1 MNGSTITK
9 ISQPTLA
16 QALRSWL
23 RRMLKMTQTTK
34 TISIQTNS
42 SRPKLRRLGCFHSAD
57 LGFVV
62 LLGWLVST

>member
-42 SRPKLRRLGCFHSAD
+42 SSMVQNRFHN
-57 LGFVV
+57 G
-62 LLGWLVST
+62 

>member
-9 ISQPTLA
+9 ISQPALA

-42 SRPKLRRLGCFHSAD
+42 SSMVQNRFHN
-57 LGFVV
+57 G
-62 LLGWLVST
+62 